1 MLILTRKPGES
12 IILGDNIEIKVLEVS
27 DSRVKLGIE
36 APRDV
41 KVLRKEV
48 ISTIKENKEAAMTT
62 PKTEDLKNLLK

>member
-48 ISTIKENKEAAMTT
+48 ISTIEENKEAAMTT

>member
-36 APRDV
+36 APRDI

-48 ISTIKENKEAAMTT
+48 ISTIEENKEAAMTT
-62 PKTEDLKNLLK
+62 PKTEALKNLLK